1 MEEPLGQARDMRAL
15 QAVDT
20 GCAKVLGPWS
30 LKEYPEW
37 SSGEKGQ
44 ERRAGLCR
52 RRPWRPH
59 KEIWSLYEE
68 QKEVLE
74 TV

>member
-1 MEEPLGQARDMRAL
+1 MEEPPGQARDMRAL

-44 ERRAGLCR
+44 ERRAGLC
-52 RRPWRPH
+52 
-59 KEIWSLYEE
+59 
-68 QKEVLE
+68 
-74 TV
+74 